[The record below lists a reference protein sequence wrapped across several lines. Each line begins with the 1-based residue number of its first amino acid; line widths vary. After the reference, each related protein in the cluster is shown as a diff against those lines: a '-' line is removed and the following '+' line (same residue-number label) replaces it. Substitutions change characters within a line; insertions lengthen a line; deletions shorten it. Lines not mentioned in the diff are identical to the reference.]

1 MKTALFWIALVALLV
16 QALGYGIP
24 ARVEWERRFLEQPMQ
39 EEMDAAGEE
48 SAIPARVEWERR
60 FLEQPMQEE
69 MDAAEEESTPEN
81 LIINEEDI
89 GTPDETENNFMRE
102 IEDLAK
108 PVDDRMAY
116 NQQNQRVRSKLNL
129 KCLLYQL

>member
-1 MKTALFWIALVALLV
+1 
-16 QALGYGIP
+16 
-24 ARVEWERRFLEQPMQ
+24 MQ

-116 NQQNQRVRSKLNL
+116 NQQSQRVRSKLNL